1 MTFARP
7 LRAICI
13 GAALIFGITS
23 IPTSPAQAVEATTDQ
38 IVWLP
43 CGQIECGKISV
54 PVTKD
59 LTTSER
65 ISLSLY
71 RRKAT
76 SGSSPRTLLLLPD
89 REYGPDARTLTE
101 KAVLTFGTAI
111 TKFDVISVAPR
122 GAVDAVMPAGSETK
136 IGTLDMADDVEAVR
150 TALNVKKVSI
160 IGWGSGA
167 TTAAALIMQNPTKVQ
182 AAVLDTPV
190 DPSSS
195 ITKQASQHIAATKL
209 GVETAMRWCA
219 SHLSC
224 PMNANV
230 AKGLD
235 LLKTRIRLARI
246 DPAITYVAVARA
258 AIRTIVEGHT
268 QELFTAITAANNKDS
283 KPLMA
288 LIGTAPTAAQ
298 AYGRCADVSR
308 ADAKKIALAHAA
320 VKPYKFTIGS
330 EALLYAFC
338 ADIIESARPLG
349 SIKPAA
355 LATGARVLVNIAR
368 GDQVTAPSV
377 VRAMAKKMKWT
388 YAPVYANRHLVV
400 GYDNATTAAALK
412 FLAAK

>member
-1 MTFARP
+1 MTVRRSVVA
-7 LRAICI
+7 LLCAI
-13 GAALIFGITS
+13 ALATGMLPI
-23 IPTSPAQAVEATTDQ
+23 SPATAVEATTDT
-38 IVWLP
+38 ITWLP
-43 CGQIECGKISV
+43 CGPIECGKISV
-54 PVTKD
+54 PVTKGINSSK
-59 LTTSER
+59 TF
-65 ISLSLY
+65 SLSLY

-101 KAVLTFGTAI
+101 KAQLTFGTAI
-111 TKFDVISVAPR
+111 TKFNVISVAPR
-122 GAVDAVMPAGSETK
+122 GAIDAVMPVGNETN

-150 TALNVKKVSI
+150 EALNVKKVSI
-160 IGWGSGA
+160 MGWGSGA
-167 TTAAALIMQNPTKVQ
+167 TTATAFIMQNPTKAQ
-182 AAVLDTPV
+182 AAVLDTPI
-190 DPSSS
+190 DPSTSLV
-195 ITKQASQHIAATKL
+195 KQAPQHIAATRL

-219 SHLSC
+219 SHLAC

-235 LLKTRIRLARI
+235 LLKTKIRLARV
-246 DPAITYVAVARA
+246 DPSITYAAVARA
-258 AIRTIVEGHT
+258 ATRTIVSGHT

-283 KPLMA
+283 KPLMV

-308 ADAKKIALAHAA
+308 ADAKRIALAHAA

-330 EALLYAFC
+330 EAALYAFC
-338 ADIIESARPLG
+338 AEILESARPLG
-349 SIKPAA
+349 SLKPAA

-388 YAPVYANRHLVV
+388 YASVYANRHLVV
-400 GYDNATTAAALK
+400 GFDNATTVAAMK
-412 FLAAK
+412 FLTAK

>member
-1 MTFARP
+1 MIIARP

-23 IPTSPAQAVEATTDQ
+23 VPTSPAQAVEATSDD
-38 IVWLP
+38 IMWLP
-43 CGQIECGKISV
+43 CGPIECGKIFV
-54 PVTKD
+54 PVTKG

-65 ISLSLY
+65 IPISLY
-71 RRKAT
+71 RRTAT

-101 KAVLTFGTAI
+101 KALLTFGTGI
-111 TKFDVISVAPR
+111 TKFNVISVAPR
-122 GAVDAVMPAGSETK
+122 GAIDAVMPAGSETN
-136 IGTLDMADDVEAVR
+136 IGTLAMADDVEAVR
-150 TALNVKKVSI
+150 ESLHVKKVSI

-167 TTAAALIMQNPTKVQ
+167 TTAAALIMQNPTRVQ
-182 AAVLDTPV
+182 AAVLDTPI
-190 DPSSS
+190 DPSTSLV
-195 ITKQASQHIAATKL
+195 KQAPQHIAATKL

-219 SHLSC
+219 SHLAC

-230 AKGLD
+230 AKELD
-235 LLKTRIRLARI
+235 LLKTNIRLSRV
-246 DPAITYVAVARA
+246 DLSITFQAVARA

-268 QELFTAITAANNKDS
+268 QELFAAITAANNKDS
-283 KPLMA
+283 KPLVA
-288 LIGTAPTAAQ
+288 LIGTAPTATD

-308 ADAKKIALAHAA
+308 ADAKKIASAHAA

-338 ADIIESARPLG
+338 AEIIESARPLG
-349 SIKPAA
+349 SIKPAV
-355 LATGARVLVNIAR
+355 LSTGARVLVNIAR

-377 VRAMAKKMKWT
+377 ARAMAKKMKWT

-400 GYDNATTAAALK
+400 GYDNATTRAAIT
-412 FLAAK
+412 FLAQ

>member
-1 MTFARP
+1 MTVRRSAFA
-7 LRAICI
+7 LLCAI
-13 GAALIFGITS
+13 ALTTGIL
-23 IPTSPAQAVEATTDQ
+23 PTSPAAAVEATTDT
-38 IVWLP
+38 ITWLP
-43 CGQIECGKISV
+43 CGPIECGKIVV
-54 PVTKD
+54 PVTKG
-59 LTTSER
+59 LNSSKTF
-65 ISLSLY
+65 SLSLY

-89 REYGPDARTLTE
+89 REYGPDTRTLTE

-111 TKFDVISVAPR
+111 TKFNVISVAPR
-122 GAVDAVMPAGSETK
+122 GAIDAVMPVGNETN

-150 TALNVKKVSI
+150 EALNVKKVSI

-167 TTAAALIMQNPTKVQ
+167 TTATALIMQNPTKVQ
-182 AAVLDTPV
+182 AAVLDTPI

-195 ITKQASQHIAATKL
+195 LVKQAPQHIAATRL

-219 SHLSC
+219 SHLAC

-230 AKGLD
+230 AKELD
-235 LLKTRIRLARI
+235 LMKTNIRLERV
-246 DPAITYVAVARA
+246 DPSITFQAVARA
-258 AIRTIVEGHT
+258 ATRTIVEGHT
-268 QELFTAITAANNKDS
+268 QELFAAITAANNKDS

-288 LIGTAPTAAQ
+288 LVGTAPTAAQ

-330 EALLYAFC
+330 EAAMYAFC
-338 ADIIESARPLG
+338 AEIIESARPLG

-388 YAPVYANRHLVV
+388 YASVYANRHLVV
-400 GYDNATTAAALK
+400 GYDNATTAAAIT

>member
-1 MTFARP
+1 
-7 LRAICI
+7 
-13 GAALIFGITS
+13 
-23 IPTSPAQAVEATTDQ
+23 VEATTDE
-38 IVWLP
+38 ITWLP
-43 CGQIECGKISV
+43 CGPIECGKIFV
-54 PVTKD
+54 PVTKG
-59 LTTSER
+59 LSTSER
-65 ISLSLY
+65 IQISLY

-89 REYGPDARTLTE
+89 REYGPDTRTLTE
-101 KAVLTFGTAI
+101 KALLTFGTAI
-111 TKFDVISVAPR
+111 TKFNVISVAPR
-122 GAVDAVMPAGSETK
+122 GAIDAVMPAGSETN
-136 IGTLDMADDVEAVR
+136 IGTLAMADDVDAVR
-150 TALNVKKVSI
+150 EALHLKKVSI

-167 TTAAALIMQNPTKVQ
+167 TTAAALIMQNPTRVQ
-182 AAVLDTPV
+182 AAVLDTPI
-190 DPSSS
+190 DPSTSLV
-195 ITKQASQHIAATKL
+195 KQAPQHIAATKL

-219 SHLSC
+219 SHLAC

-235 LLKTRIRLARI
+235 LLKTRIRLERV
-246 DPAITYVAVARA
+246 DPAITFEAVARA
-258 AIRTIVEGHT
+258 ATRTIVEGHT

-283 KPLMA
+283 KPLIA

-308 ADAKKIALAHAA
+308 ADAKKIARAHAA

-330 EALLYAFC
+330 EAALYAFC
-338 ADIIESARPLG
+338 ADITESARPLG
-349 SIKPAA
+349 SLKPTA

-400 GYDNATTAAALK
+400 GYDNATTVAALK
-412 FLAAK
+412 FLAK

>member
-1 MTFARP
+1 MTVRRSAFA
-7 LRAICI
+7 LLCAIALTTGI
-13 GAALIFGITS
+13 LPTAPAA
-23 IPTSPAQAVEATTDQ
+23 AAEATTNE
-38 IVWLP
+38 ITWLP
-43 CGQIECGKISV
+43 CGPIECGKISV
-54 PVTKD
+54 PITKG
-59 LTTSER
+59 LNSSKTF
-65 ISLSLY
+65 SLSLY

-101 KAVLTFGTAI
+101 KAQLTFGTAI
-111 TKFDVISVAPR
+111 TKFNVISVAPR
-122 GAVDAVMPAGSETK
+122 GAIDAVMPTGSETN

-150 TALNVKKVSI
+150 EALNVKKVSI

-167 TTAAALIMQNPTKVQ
+167 TAAAALIMQNPTKVQ
-182 AAVLDTPV
+182 AAVLDTPI

-195 ITKQASQHIAATKL
+195 LVKQAPQHISATRL

-219 SHLSC
+219 SHLAC
-224 PMNANV
+224 TMNANV
-230 AKGLD
+230 AKELD
-235 LLKTRIRLARI
+235 LMKTNIRLERV
-246 DPAITYVAVARA
+246 DPSITFQAVARA
-258 AIRTIVEGHT
+258 ATRTIVEGHT
-268 QELFTAITAANNKDS
+268 QELFAAITAANNKDS

-288 LIGTAPTAAQ
+288 LIGTEPTAAQ

-330 EALLYAFC
+330 EAALYAFC

-355 LATGARVLVNIAR
+355 LATGARVVVTIAR

-377 VRAMAKKMKWT
+377 VRAMAKKLKWT

-400 GYDNATTAAALK
+400 GFDNATTVAALT
-412 FLAAK
+412 FLTN

>member
-1 MTFARP
+1 MRIARP

-13 GAALIFGITS
+13 GAALIFGATS
-23 IPTSPAQAVEATTDQ
+23 IPTSQARAVEATTDD
-38 IVWLP
+38 ITWLP
-43 CGQIECGKISV
+43 CGPIECGKIFV
-54 PVTKD
+54 PVTKG
-59 LTTSER
+59 LSTSER
-65 ISLSLY
+65 IQISLY

-89 REYGPDARTLTE
+89 REYGPDTRTLTE
-101 KAVLTFGTAI
+101 KALLTFGTTI
-111 TKFDVISVAPR
+111 TKFNVISVAPR
-122 GAVDAVMPAGSETK
+122 GAIDAVMPAGSETN
-136 IGTLDMADDVEAVR
+136 IGTLAMADDVDAVR
-150 TALNVKKVSI
+150 EALHLKKVSI

-167 TTAAALIMQNPTKVQ
+167 TTAAALIMQNPTRVQ
-182 AAVLDTPV
+182 AAVLDTPI
-190 DPSSS
+190 DPSTSLV
-195 ITKQASQHIAATKL
+195 KQAPQHIAATKL

-219 SHLSC
+219 SHLAC

-235 LLKTRIRLARI
+235 LLKTRIRLERV
-246 DPAITYVAVARA
+246 DPAITFEAVARA
-258 AIRTIVEGHT
+258 ATRTIVEGHT

-283 KPLMA
+283 QPLVA
-288 LIGTAPTAAQ
+288 LVGTAPTAAQ

-308 ADAKKIALAHAA
+308 ADAKKIARAHAA

-330 EALLYAFC
+330 EAALYAFC
-338 ADIIESARPLG
+338 ADITESVRPLG
-349 SIKPAA
+349 SLKPAS

-400 GYDNATTAAALK
+400 GHDNATTVAAIT
-412 FLAAK
+412 FLAN

>member
-1 MTFARP
+1 MTFRRSAF
-7 LRAICI
+7 
-13 GAALIFGITS
+13 ALLCATALAGGIL
-23 IPTSPAQAVEATTDQ
+23 PTSPATAAEAKTAD
-38 IVWLP
+38 IEWLP
-43 CGQIECGKISV
+43 CGPIECGKISV

-59 LTTSER
+59 LNTSKT

-89 REYGPDARTLTE
+89 REYGPDTRTLTE
-101 KAVLTFGTAI
+101 KALLTFGTGI
-111 TKFDVISVAPR
+111 TKFNVISVAPR
-122 GAVDAVMPAGSETK
+122 GAIDAVMPVGSETN

-150 TALNVKKVSI
+150 EALNVKKVSI

-167 TTAAALIMQNPTKVQ
+167 TAAAALIMQNPTRVQ
-182 AAVLDTPV
+182 AAVLDSPI

-195 ITKQASQHIAATKL
+195 LVKQAPQHIAATTL

-219 SHLSC
+219 SHLAC

-230 AKGLD
+230 AKELD
-235 LLKTRIRLARI
+235 LLKTKIRLARV
-246 DPAITYVAVARA
+246 DPSITFQAVARA
-258 AIRTIVEGHT
+258 AIRTIVEGHA

-283 KPLMA
+283 KPLVA
-288 LIGTAPTAAQ
+288 LIGSAPTAVNS
-298 AYGRCADVSR
+298 YGRCADVSR
-308 ADAKKIALAHAA
+308 TDAKRIAKAHAA

-330 EALLYAFC
+330 EAALYAFC
-338 ADIIESARPLG
+338 AEIIESARPLG
-349 SIKPAA
+349 AVKPSVMAKE
-355 LATGARVLVNIAR
+355 ARVLVNIAR

-400 GYDNATTAAALK
+400 GYDNATTAAALT
-412 FLAAK
+412 FLAK

>member
-1 MTFARP
+1 MTVRRSVVA
-7 LRAICI
+7 LLCAI
-13 GAALIFGITS
+13 ALATGMLPI
-23 IPTSPAQAVEATTDQ
+23 SPATAVEATTDT
-38 IVWLP
+38 ITWLP
-43 CGQIECGKISV
+43 CGPIECGKISV
-54 PVTKD
+54 PVTKG
-59 LTTSER
+59 LNSSKTF
-65 ISLSLY
+65 SLSVY

-101 KAVLTFGTAI
+101 KAPLTFGTAI
-111 TKFDVISVAPR
+111 TKFNVISIAPR
-122 GAVDAVMPAGSETK
+122 GAIDAVMPTGSETN
-136 IGTLDMADDVEAVR
+136 IGTFDMADDVEAVR
-150 TALNVKKVSI
+150 EALNVKKVSMM
-160 IGWGSGA
+160 GWGSGA
-167 TTAAALIMQNPTKVQ
+167 TTATALIMQNPTKVQ
-182 AAVLDTPV
+182 AAVLDTPI
-190 DPSSS
+190 DPSTSLV
-195 ITKQASQHIAATKL
+195 KQAPQHIAATRL

-219 SHLSC
+219 SHLAC

-230 AKGLD
+230 AKELD
-235 LLKTRIRLARI
+235 LLKTNIRLERV
-246 DPAITYVAVARA
+246 DPSITYAAVARA
-258 AIRTIVEGHT
+258 ATRTIVEGHT
-268 QELFTAITAANNKDS
+268 QELFAAITAANNKDS

-338 ADIIESARPLG
+338 AEIAEAERPLG
-349 SIKPAA
+349 SLKPAA

-388 YAPVYANRHLVV
+388 YASVYANRHLVV
-400 GYDNATTAAALK
+400 GFDNATTVAAMK
-412 FLAAK
+412 FLTAK

>member
-1 MTFARP
+1 MTIRRSAFT
-7 LRAICI
+7 LLCAIALSTGI
-13 GAALIFGITS
+13 LPTAPATAA
-23 IPTSPAQAVEATTDQ
+23 EATTNE
-38 IVWLP
+38 ITWLP
-43 CGQIECGKISV
+43 CGPIECGKILV
-54 PVTKD
+54 PVTKG
-59 LTTSER
+59 LNSSKTF
-65 ISLSLY
+65 SLSLY

-89 REYGPDARTLTE
+89 REYGPVARTLTE
-101 KAVLTFGTAI
+101 KAQLTFGTAI
-111 TKFDVISVAPR
+111 TKFNVISVAPR
-122 GAVDAVMPAGSETK
+122 GAVDAVMPVGNETN

-150 TALNVKKVSI
+150 TALNIKKVSI

-167 TTAAALIMQNPTKVQ
+167 TAATALIMQNPAKVQ
-182 AAVLDTPV
+182 AAVLDTPI
-190 DPSSS
+190 DPSTSLV
-195 ITKQASQHIAATKL
+195 KQAPQHIAATRL

-219 SHLSC
+219 SHLAC

-230 AKGLD
+230 AKELD
-235 LLKTRIRLARI
+235 LLKTNIRLERV
-246 DPAITYVAVARA
+246 DPSITFQAVARA
-258 AIRTIVEGHT
+258 ATRTIVEGHT
-268 QELFTAITAANNKDS
+268 QELFAAITAANNKDS
-283 KPLMA
+283 KPLMV
-288 LIGTAPTAAQ
+288 LVGTAPTAAQ

-338 ADIIESARPLG
+338 AEIAEAERPLG

-355 LATGARVLVNIAR
+355 LAKEARVLVNIAR

-388 YAPVYANRHLVV
+388 YAPVYANRHLVI
-400 GYDNATTAAALK
+400 GYDNATTVAAMN

>member
-1 MTFARP
+1 MTIRRSVFAF
-7 LRAICI
+7 LCAAFLTVAI
-13 GAALIFGITS
+13 
-23 IPTSPAQAVEATTDQ
+23 IPTSQARAVEATTDD
-38 IVWLP
+38 ITWLP
-43 CGQIECGKISV
+43 CGSIECGKIFV
-54 PVTKD
+54 PVTKG
-59 LTTSER
+59 LSTSER
-65 ISLSLY
+65 IQISLY

-101 KAVLTFGTAI
+101 KAQLTFGTAI
-111 TKFDVISVAPR
+111 TKFNVISVAPR
-122 GAVDAVMPAGSETK
+122 GAIGAVMPAGSETN
-136 IGTLDMADDVEAVR
+136 IGTLAMADDVDAVR
-150 TALNVKKVSI
+150 EALHLKKVSI

-167 TTAAALIMQNPTKVQ
+167 TTAAALIMQNPTRVQ
-182 AAVLDTPV
+182 AAVLDTPI
-190 DPSSS
+190 DPSTSLV
-195 ITKQASQHIAATKL
+195 KQAPQHIAATKL

-219 SHLSC
+219 SHLAC

-235 LLKTRIRLARI
+235 LLKTRIRLERV
-246 DPAITYVAVARA
+246 DPAITFEAVARA
-258 AIRTIVEGHT
+258 ATRTIVEGHT

-283 KPLMA
+283 KPLIA
-288 LIGTAPTAAQ
+288 LIGTAPTATN

-308 ADAKKIALAHAA
+308 ADAKKIARAHAA

-330 EALLYAFC
+330 EAALYAFC
-338 ADIIESARPLG
+338 ADITESARPLG

-400 GYDNATTAAALK
+400 GHDNATTVAAIT
-412 FLAAK
+412 FLAN

>member
-1 MTFARP
+1 M
-7 LRAICI
+7 
-13 GAALIFGITS
+13 
-23 IPTSPAQAVEATTDQ
+23 EATTDD
-38 IVWLP
+38 ITWLP
-43 CGQIECGKISV
+43 CGPIECGKIFV
-54 PVTKD
+54 PVTKG
-59 LTTSER
+59 LSTSER
-65 ISLSLY
+65 IQISLY

-101 KAVLTFGTAI
+101 KALLTFGTAI
-111 TKFDVISVAPR
+111 TKFNVISVAPR
-122 GAVDAVMPAGSETK
+122 GAIDAVMPAGSETN
-136 IGTLDMADDVEAVR
+136 IGTLAMADDVDAVR
-150 TALNVKKVSI
+150 EALHLKKVSI

-167 TTAAALIMQNPTKVQ
+167 TTAAALIMQNPTRVQ
-182 AAVLDTPV
+182 AAVLDTPI
-190 DPSSS
+190 DPSTSLV
-195 ITKQASQHIAATKL
+195 KQAPQHIAATKL

-219 SHLSC
+219 SHLAC

-235 LLKTRIRLARI
+235 LLKTRIRLERV
-246 DPAITYVAVARA
+246 DPAITFEAVARA
-258 AIRTIVEGHT
+258 ATRTIVEGHT

-283 KPLMA
+283 QPLVA
-288 LIGTAPTAAQ
+288 LVGTAPTAAQ

-308 ADAKKIALAHAA
+308 ADAKKIARAHAA

-330 EALLYAFC
+330 EAALYAFC
-338 ADIIESARPLG
+338 ADITESVRPLG
-349 SIKPAA
+349 SLKPAS

-400 GYDNATTAAALK
+400 GQDNATTVAAIT
-412 FLAAK
+412 FLAN